1 MVTSQHHMTSRCMCP
16 SDTIS
21 PSLSLPG
28 HHSHTCQGRGQVG
41 GILHSASSVPE
52 GLWCPRN
59 ARAPSSPDPAMPLL
73 WPKPQAL
80 VPLLWAQRCAPHTL
94 HTGPGPCVHPTMD
107 APNRLPACSSHAEMV
122 PVPSHAGQLSTGP
135 GTLGL
140 SQQQLMQY
148 GDKQSPYLQA
158 QSEGTSGPW
167 GGLSRGA
174 SQPAPSCTGGGAERP
189 LQPHTDQMG
198 MSPKRRAAPSPP
210 LPITTPTSP

>member
-1 MVTSQHHMTSRCMCP
+1 MTSRCMCP

-21 PSLSLPG
+21 PFLSLPG
-28 HHSHTCQGRGQVG
+28 HHSHTCQGR

-167 GGLSRGA
+167 GGSAAAPR
-174 SQPAPSCTGGGAERP
+174 SQPLPAQVEGQRDPSSPTLTKWGRP
-189 LQPHTDQMG
+189 QREELPL
-198 MSPKRRAAPSPP
+198 PPP